1 MRNQASSMI
10 TGIALNSNSRF
21 KSLPKDE
28 MKITGS
34 QVIELQAKP
43 FRKPHLTHLKEVWEN
58 KKRAIPFRDLAVLIL
73 SYGALLREGEV
84 RKIHKNH
91 LKFLENGDLNIE
103 RVTSKQPL
111 VLSLSV

>member
-1 MRNQASSMI
+1 MI